1 MQTSCKREHGSR
13 KTVRGTTGR
22 CTPMKFNLLAMMH
35 VFQRFAA
42 ENGLSVEDTRQS
54 LLRTAAAMVDRGWN
68 SVLTEDD
75 GNTLQAASFL
85 RTELTK
91 ANNDHL
97 FQVSLADYNNER
109 KGFVA
114 AFKDRDSLDKVL
126 KNVALVDPLDYRT
139 DAKYMQEVLNAKGKG
154 SQEGFGIALEGAASG
169 ASKTAL
175 WAMGA
180 VNCPSCAAEDIQNA
194 WNSVLSIPE
203 ELRLKGYLD
212 NLHIMQGSGA
222 DVIRGNE
229 SASTAAG
236 VGLGLVI
243 GGGLAGAR
251 LPEGSGA
258 KSVPSIAESGASRA
272 ANAARLKM
280 QMVAEQAAGARAPTQ
295 ITSYSNHALEQ
306 FAGRDGGIV
315 VSQSALS
322 GAWSSPLKIEYVPS
336 KYGPTFRYTGT
347 DAVIVVNVEGK
358 VVTGWGK
365 SASGTGK

>member
-1 MQTSCKREHGSR
+1 MKPWSTIWPNGYAGMPKADRDRLLTMHSQLVGMLATAVQDPNADADKLQTGAW
-13 KTVRGTTGR
+13 VAQNGTLYNR
-22 CTPMKFNLLAMMH
+22 QMH
-35 VFQRFAA
+35 PDEIQFTSDDARVQRFAA
-42 ENGLSVEDTRQS
+42 ENGLSVEDARQS

-109 KGFVA
+109 KGLVEL
-114 AFKDRDSLDKVL
+114 FKDRDSLDKVL

-194 WNSVLSIPE
+194 WNSVLSIP
-203 ELRLKGYLD
+203 
-212 NLHIMQGSGA
+212 
-222 DVIRGNE
+222 
-229 SASTAAG
+229 
-236 VGLGLVI
+236 
-243 GGGLAGAR
+243 
-251 LPEGSGA
+251 
-258 KSVPSIAESGASRA
+258 KSCV
-272 ANAARLKM
+272 
-280 QMVAEQAAGARAPTQ
+280 
-295 ITSYSNHALEQ
+295 
-306 FAGRDGGIV
+306 
-315 VSQSALS
+315 
-322 GAWSSPLKIEYVPS
+322 
-336 KYGPTFRYTGT
+336 
-347 DAVIVVNVEGK
+347 
-358 VVTGWGK
+358 
-365 SASGTGK
+365 